1 MRSLPSYSVKLEHM
15 WESKSPGIW
24 STLRQLI
31 EGKKFA
37 CASCE
42 RQLLVATSLSNHQPF
57 ALPTFL
63 CYTYRSFRK
72 AYDATLSH
80 CRRQKS
86 RTNGI
91 SHGRYEHFSCM
102 HV

>member
-63 CYTYRSFRK
+63 CYTYRS
-72 AYDATLSH
+72 
-80 CRRQKS
+80 
-86 RTNGI
+86 
-91 SHGRYEHFSCM
+91 GRHMMPHYHIVAGKNPGRME
-102 HV
+102 